1 MMPTKEKQIAVIAE
15 AFGLPC
21 IEIQFSDP
29 LDTYEVAVWK
39 IKAALDS
46 AYEAGYQAA
55 ATATS
60 RRRKAD
66 VSQAATRVRGRQA
79 PPDVAELFERGRK
92 IIGEGDAK

>member
-1 MMPTKEKQIAVIAE
+1 MLTKQDQIAMIALALGFPSLE
-15 AFGLPC
+15 T
-21 IEIQFSDP
+21 QNSDS
-29 LDTYEVAVWK
+29 LDFHEVAVWK
-39 IKAALDS
+39 IKAALDT

-55 ATATS
+55 ATAPS

-92 IIGEGDAK
+92 IITEGGSK